1 MNKKIRVVQIIAG
14 FSVGDLGGGSELFGI
29 RMAESL
35 AREQFDVALCCLWS
49 YDTPVERRWH
59 RAIAA
64 QGIPIFYGAP
74 FRDTI
79 RIDTASAFAG
89 CYRQIRRWRADII
102 NTHNEF
108 ADIVGVAL
116 RLTGAAPLLVRTGH
130 TELEWTFQPRLG
142 RLMHMLYPFICTQ
155 EMAVSQAIVKLL
167 DQRWSARLAQAHAQY
182 AHNGVDAEVVQAQRT
197 GKDMRAAF
205 GIGADTPLFGT
216 VARIS
221 PQKGLPYLVQ
231 AMQHVRNMLPNA
243 QLLIVGKGEKTDE
256 LRAQIA
262 ELGLDDAITLLG
274 ARTDVID
281 IVDSLDVFVLPSLWE
296 GLPTVVLEAMLVGTP
311 VVATDVPGTRDLVL
325 DGQTG
330 LLVPPRDPHALAQAM
345 LQHYVKGQCAHAM
358 ARAAEVHAEQFAM
371 RHTVKRYAKLYRQLY
386 ERYLQA

>member
-35 AREQFDVALCCLWS
+35 DRERFEVALCCLWS

-59 RAIAA
+59 RMVAD

-74 FRDTI
+74 FRDRI
-79 RIDTASAFAG
+79 RVDTASAFAG
-89 CYRQIRRWRADII
+89 LYRHLWRWRADII

-116 RLTGAAPLLVRTGH
+116 RMAQAAPLLVRTGH

-142 RLMHMLYPFICTQ
+142 RIMHAMYPFVCAQ
-155 EMAVSQAIVKLL
+155 EMAVSRAIAAQL
-167 DQRWSARLAQAHAQY
+167 DQRRLARLSGTKAQY
-182 AHNGVDAEVVQAQRT
+182 APNGVDAEVVQAQRT
-197 GKDMRAAF
+197 GKDMRTSF
-205 GIGADTPLFGT
+205 GIGANVPLFGT

-231 AMQHVRNMLPNA
+231 AMAHVRSALPNA

-256 LRAQIA
+256 LRAQIV
-262 ELGLDDAITLLG
+262 ELGLENCITLLG
-274 ARTDVID
+274 ARTDVMD
-281 IVDSLDVFVLPSLWE
+281 IVDALDVFVLPSLWE
-296 GLPTVVLEAMLVGTP
+296 GLPTVVLEAMLLATP
-311 VVATDVPGTRDLVL
+311 VVATDVPGTRDLIL

-330 LLVPPRDPHALAQAM
+330 LLVPARDPDALAKAM
-345 LQHYVKGQCAHAM
+345 IQQYVEQQ
-358 ARAAEVHAEQFAM
+358 RAAEMTQEAIQHAEQFAM
-371 RHTVKRYAKLYRQLY
+371 RHTVKRYETLYHQLY
-386 ERYLQA
+386 ERYR